1 MTPDP
6 TSRPANRAPRG
17 LARFIAGL
25 ALVAVTAACGSSDD
39 GATPGPTAAPTSA
52 VTATPDVTEGSVDP
66 TASPDATKTSR
77 KPAPTQSGRIDGTYT
92 LRIPR
97 IGVHAPVVPIK
108 SNEDRV
114 LEPPRDPNIAGW
126 WSDGA
131 APGEPRGSA
140 VVVGHAVRNDG
151 GGVFDDI
158 GDLGRGDAI
167 KVQGSGSTLNYRVK
181 SVDVLSK
188 DELARNAEEIFAQT
202 GAGRLVVISCEDWDG
217 TAWRSNV
224 VTIAAP
230 V

>member
-1 MTPDP
+1 
-6 TSRPANRAPRG
+6 
-17 LARFIAGL
+17 
-25 ALVAVTAACGSSDD
+25 VAVTAACGSSGDV
-39 GATPGPTAAPTSA
+39 TPVGSPAPTSP
-52 VTATPDVTEGSVDP
+52 AT
-66 TASPDATKTSR
+66 TASPEVSR
-77 KPAPTQSGRIDGTYT
+77 KPTSASPKASKASREPTAIPAGRIEGPYT

-97 IGVHAPVVPIK
+97 IGVDTRVVPIQ
-108 SNEDRV
+108 SNADRV
-114 LEPPRDPNIAGW
+114 LKPPRDPRIAGW

-131 APGEPRGSA
+131 APGEPRGS
-140 VVVGHAVRNDG
+140 VLVVGHSVRNDG
-151 GGVFDDI
+151 GGVFDDL
-158 GDLGRGDAI
+158 GDLRRGNAI
-167 KVQGSGSTLNYRVK
+167 EVEGADSALTYRVQ